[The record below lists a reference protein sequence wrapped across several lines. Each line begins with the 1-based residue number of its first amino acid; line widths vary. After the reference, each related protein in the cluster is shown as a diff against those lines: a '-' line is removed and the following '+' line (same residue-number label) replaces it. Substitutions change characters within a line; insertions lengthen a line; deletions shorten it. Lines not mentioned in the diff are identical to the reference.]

1 MVYGIG
7 RSFFAISAAALLAV
21 GSLSAQGAKDTFKD
35 ALRHLYKNE
44 DSQAL
49 TKLKEVLAESPD
61 HEAAYELW
69 KETDAR
75 VWRYLISKGGDFEK
89 IADYILSKARIER
102 KKRINDAEAIGDLI
116 TVVLTGDTGARQKA
130 NLTLASNHGEFA
142 VPFLVDALGNADDED
157 AQLHAIM
164 AIEAIGT
171 VATPALLPLLSS
183 DNKILRQNV
192 ALSLMHL
199 GDNRSLPYLQRLA
212 ESDKDAGIRAIAKK
226 AVGKIGG
233 AKVSGSLDLFVQQAN
248 GFLKGDPLL
257 VRDDDAS
264 SVLWSLV
271 DGKLVAHAVPTLL
284 FGLEQGKNAGYGAL
298 QVDPKSREGQI
309 VLARTYIAEKSILDS
324 APEGAGLDEFKS
336 SSSDLGITTLAAG
349 TDVIREAVRRNVE
362 ANMVPAAVSG
372 LGMLARLE
380 DPDNLA
386 GSPLLAAL
394 GSADSRLAY
403 ESALALAGMGA
414 PLEQGTRDMI
424 VKVLADAVQEQAI
437 KNIQVISGNK
447 NLSMAL
453 GRKTGFWVDASNNAK
468 DGMIRVA
475 DNGADVVVID
485 ENVQGTHPLQII
497 EWVRRKA
504 PEAKIILMANSP
516 EKAEEVYGEKTD
528 VILKMAASGDDLV
541 KAVDGALDGVDLG
554 AGRRYAT
561 KIAEAS
567 AQTLASLD
575 PALYNLAPAS
585 ASLAKTAGR
594 EGTVGLF
601 SLRALARGGDMK
613 ALPSIAKV
621 LKDNMSDEAM
631 AIAACDAM
639 GRIMARNKK
648 ADQAVALALVDI
660 AKNKE
665 ASAKVRTAAVAALG
679 RSPLLAD
686 QRTMLLES
694 LQVTPGSE
702 AAAGEDDGSED

>member
-7 RSFFAISAAALLAV
+7 RTFFAFSAVALLGL
-21 GSLSAQGAKDTFKD
+21 GSLSAQGAKETFKE
-35 ALRHLYKNE
+35 ALLHLYKNE

-49 TKLKEVLAESPD
+49 TKLKAVLSESPD

-89 IADYILSKARIER
+89 IADYILSKAQIER
-102 KKRINDAEAIGDLI
+102 KKRINDEDAIQEL
-116 TVVLTGDTGARQKA
+116 VSAAMTGDTGERQTA
-130 NLTLASNHGEFA
+130 TLTLASNHGEFA
-142 VPFLVDALGNADDED
+142 VPYLVDALGNADEED
-157 AQLHAIM
+157 AQLNAIM

-171 VATPALLPLLSS
+171 AATPALLPLLTS

-212 ESDKDAGIRAIAKK
+212 ESDKDAGVRAIAKK

-233 AKVSGSLDLFVQQAN
+233 AKVPGSLDLFVQQAN
-248 GFLKGDPLL
+248 GFLNGDPLL

-264 SVLWSLV
+264 SVLWSYV
-271 DGKLVAHAVPTLL
+271 DGKLVPHAVPSPL
-284 FGLEQGKNAGYGAL
+284 FGLEQGKNAAYGAL
-298 QVDPKSREGQI
+298 MVDPKSREGQI
-309 VLARTYIAEKSILDS
+309 ALARTYIAEKSILDA
-324 APEGAGLDEFKS
+324 APEGAGLDEFKAAS
-336 SSSDLGITTLAAG
+336 GDLGITTLAAG
-349 TDVIREAVRRNVE
+349 TDIIREAVRRNVE
-362 ANMVPAAVSG
+362 AGMVPSAVSG

-403 ESALALAGMGA
+403 QSALALAGMGA
-414 PLEQGTRDMI
+414 PLEDGTRDMI

-447 NLSMAL
+447 NLSLAF
-453 GRKTGFWVDASNNAK
+453 GGKTGYWVNASSQAQ

-475 DNGADVVVID
+475 DSGADVVVID
-485 ENVQGTHPLQII
+485 ENVQGKHPLRII
-497 EWVRRKA
+497 EWVRSKV
-504 PEAKIILMANSP
+504 PSAKIILMANSVD
-516 EKAEEVYGEKTD
+516 KAEETYGEKVD
-528 VILKMAASGDDLV
+528 LILKGASSADELV
-541 KAVDGALDGVDLG
+541 KAVDGALEGVDLG
-554 AGRRYAT
+554 EGRRYAT

-567 AQTLASLD
+567 AQTLATLD

-585 ASLAKTAGR
+585 ASLAKTAKR

-601 SLRALARGGDMK
+601 SLKALARGGDMK

-621 LKDNMSDEAM
+621 LKDNTADEAV
-631 AIAACDAM
+631 AIASCDAL

-648 ADQAVALALVDI
+648 ADTAVALLLVDI
-660 AKNKE
+660 AKDAE
-665 ASAKVRTAAVAALG
+665 ASAKVRAAAVAALG
-679 RSPLLAD
+679 RSPLQVE
-686 QRTMLLES
+686 QRTMLLEA
-694 LQVTPGSE
+694 LKVTPG
-702 AAAGEDDGSED
+702 AGADDEDDGSDD